1 MVSVSPE
8 QSSSEPFDLGKELR
22 ALALATAPRL
32 FAVARIHPYEETDE
46 VDVESAAWGMAY
58 DDGRTEVVGPGQRLV
73 LSSPERVEAWFSRGA
88 VTAQLVWLMPS
99 TAASLDPGLAA

>member
-1 MVSVSPE
+1 MNSWQCEDWRHETTFMCCSLS
-8 QSSSEPFDLGKELR
+8 Q
-22 ALALATAPRL
+22 
-32 FAVARIHPYEETDE
+32 FADEAMDEFAGLLLVE
-46 VDVESAAWGMAY
+46 VDVEIAAWGMAY

-88 VTAQLVWLMPS
+88 VTAQLVWLGPS